1 MQKQVKLKGSGG
13 HIFANI
19 TEEQEKKA
27 DLGVGELFLA
37 PLGRL
42 EESNI
47 LKHYCKTCDK
57 EFESSPLIK
66 FETPNEV
73 VAENMLLAERGQ
85 YLCKMCSGVIAEYRK
100 FSTQQ

>member
-42 EESNI
+42 DKESI
-47 LKHYCKTCDK
+47 LNHYCKNCDK
-57 EFESSPLIK
+57 EFESSPAIS

-73 VAENMLLAERGQ
+73 VAENMVLVERGQ
-85 YLCKMCSGVIAEYRK
+85 YLCNTCNGVIAEYRK
-100 FSTQQ
+100 FDKQS

>member
-13 HIFANI
+13 HIIANI

-42 EESNI
+42 EKENI
-47 LKHYCKTCDK
+47 VRHYCKNCDK
-57 EFESSPLIK
+57 EFESSPDVK
-66 FETPNEV
+66 FETPNEQ
-73 VAENMLLAERGQ
+73 VAEKMLLVEKGQ
-85 YLCKMCSGVIAEYRK
+85 YLCKTCTSVIAEYRK
-100 FSTQQ
+100 FDTQH